1 MNFDFD
7 EWAELYRTDTAAFEA
22 RRQEEIERL
31 IDSLSE
37 PARARLKGLQFR
49 IDMERR
55 RAKTPLGGC
64 IRISAMMWESF
75 AELRDVLNG
84 TTGTASAAP
93 SSGNGG
99 VASHSA
105 QVIEF
110 KHRS

>member
-1 MNFDFD
+1 MNFNFD
-7 EWAELYRTDTAAFEA
+7 EWAELYRTDQAAFEA

-31 IDSLSE
+31 INSSSE

-75 AELRDVLNG
+75 AELRDALNG
-84 TTGTASAAP
+84 TAGATSVARA
-93 SSGNGG
+93 SSGN
-99 VASHSA
+99 VANSCA

-110 KHRS
+110 KPRS